1 MPDELD
7 PTTARL
13 VSELATQML
22 PSLTKALN
30 NAVPAEQFA
39 SALERTN
46 RMSQDLRSHIEKN
59 IRSSIEDNR
68 SGRSMLI
75 QSMASMLEE
84 FTSLKRQ
91 IEKLSDKLTAINS
104 GLDNIIKN
112 AAINNENK
120 ESESKNNKDNQSGQ
134 ILMSELA
141 NIQEMLSELVKGLQ
155 SFSETYTRESQIS
168 QQKNNNNISDKNS
181 NNNNSQIINEKFI
194 TNLFTGLEGVIKSQG
209 MTHSQ
214 ELKELSREI
223 DSSQEQ
229 NNIALNHEIREA
241 INEELAN
248 FMNSDSQN
256 KTKRPSSLII
266 KILAA
271 MSGTCIIFMGVI
283 IYLLLR

>member
-1 MPDELD
+1 MPEELD

-59 IRSSIEDNR
+59 IRSSIEDGR
-68 SGRSMLI
+68 AGRSMLI

-84 FTSLKRQ
+84 FTSLKRS
-91 IEKLSDKLTAINS
+91 IEKLSDKLTVINT
-104 GLDNIIKN
+104 GLENVIKN
-112 AAINNENK
+112 SAANNNEPDRAINNENK
-120 ESESKNNKDNQSGQ
+120 
-134 ILMSELA
+134 ILMQELA
-141 NIQEMLSELVKGLQ
+141 NIQEMLSELIKGLQ
-155 SFSETYTRESQIS
+155 SFSETYTREAQIT
-168 QQKNNNNISDKNS
+168 QKNNAPDKNNNNNAQ
-181 NNNNSQIINEKFI
+181 NLNEKFI
-194 TNLFTGLEGVIKSQG
+194 TNLFNGLEGLIKAQG
-209 MTHSQ
+209 TTHSN
-214 ELKELSREI
+214 EFKELSREI
-223 DSSQEQ
+223 ASSQEQ

-241 INEELAN
+241 VNEELAN
-248 FMNSDSQN
+248 FMSSDSKN
-256 KTKRPSSLII
+256 KTKQPSSFVT

-271 MSGTCIIFMGVI
+271 MSCTCIIFMGVI

>member
-168 QQKNNNNISDKNS
+168 QQKNNNNISD
-181 NNNNSQIINEKFI
+181 NNNNSSNINEKFI

-209 MTHSQ
+209 MTHSH

-223 DSSQEQ
+223 ASSQEQ

>member
-120 ESESKNNKDNQSGQ
+120 ESESKNNNKDNQSGQ

-168 QQKNNNNISDKNS
+168 QQKNNNNISD
-181 NNNNSQIINEKFI
+181 NNNNSSNINEKFI

-223 DSSQEQ
+223 ASSQEQ

>member
-155 SFSETYTRESQIS
+155 SFSETYTRDSQIS

-214 ELKELSREI
+214 EIKELSREI